1 MSSRKWPMVGQDRI
15 QSETQSGSKEQ
26 ESACSNIVVRL
37 RILFHMAVGYKS
49 YLSGSR
55 N

>member
-1 MSSRKWPMVGQDRI
+1 MVGQDRI
-15 QSETQSGSKEQ
+15 QSETQPSSSEQ
-26 ESACSNIVVRL
+26 ESACSNIIVRL

-55 N
+55 NWS